1 MCPGDISEKGL
12 PANADE
18 HAVLIQP
25 RPGFWLRAGRGL
37 LSSRQPPPLPLM
49 ESSLYVERAAG
60 LGWRRHPRY
69 RVREGQRNGGVTHK
83 IDPAVDGE
91 RDYISETLGRTG
103 KIKSMNYHLPPNPL
117 YEARNA
123 TGAPYRSDGRLLVIF
138 LSIDVWSSK
147 R

>member
-1 MCPGDISEKGL
+1 M
-12 PANADE
+12 
-18 HAVLIQP
+18 
-25 RPGFWLRAGRGL
+25 
-37 LSSRQPPPLPLM
+37 
-49 ESSLYVERAAG
+49 
-60 LGWRRHPRY
+60 
-69 RVREGQRNGGVTHK
+69 THK
-83 IDPAVDGE
+83 IDPAVDSE

-103 KIKSMNYHLPPNPL
+103 KIKSMNYHLPPNPI